1 MFNDYPLADVV
12 SKAEALA
19 TAGHDVYQKFTCDG
33 CGSRLTME
41 TPNEFHQ
48 TGTCDK
54 CNVVTQIKRCN
65 MMVHMRLR

>member
-1 MFNDYPLADVV
+1 MFNDYPFAEVV

-19 TAGHDVYQKFTCDG
+19 KAGHEVYQKFTCDG

-41 TPNEFHQ
+41 KANEFYE

-65 MMVHMRLR
+65 MMVHMKVR